1 MPRLQ
6 STFHA
11 KTHCFLLCC
20 FEDLHEPVISSIPL
34 RIKRAQSI
42 GDEIQ
47 VLAGIRHPAVKS
59 HLLLP
64 VQCAAGALLHSK

>member
-20 FEDLHEPVISSIPL
+20 FEDLHEPVISPIPL

-47 VLAGIRHPAVKS
+47 ALAGIRHPAVKS